1 MKKVI
6 IRLSITVFFI
16 VALTAPVAAHNMNL
30 TYKTKEIEVF
40 VEFEGG
46 SVAREA
52 RVKVFDPT
60 GNLYVEGTTD
70 ENGTFSFEPGEE
82 GGKWKITTEHSGH
95 KETVL
100 MEGPEVQSGG
110 SIELPLY
117 TRVAA
122 GFGYLIGIAGI
133 ALIIISRKTR
143 RKDKGNRIS
152 TD

>member
-1 MKKVI
+1 MKKGI
-6 IRLSITVFFI
+6 ISLSIAVFFI
-16 VALTAPVAAHNMNL
+16 FALIAPVTAHNMDL
-30 TYKTKEIEVF
+30 IYKTKEIEVF

-52 RVKVFDPT
+52 KVKVFDPA

-70 ENGTFSFEPGEE
+70 ENGTFSFEPGKE
-82 GGKWKITTEHSGH
+82 GGKWKITAEHSGH

-100 MEGPEVQSGG
+100 MEGSEVQSGG

-117 TRVAA
+117 TRIAA

-133 ALIIISRKTR
+133 ALIFISRKTR
-143 RKDKGNRIS
+143 KKETGNRIS
-152 TD
+152 SD